1 MSFIKFEE
9 SILLIFVKKKNYISI
24 FIFEAQI
31 LDMLREIS
39 KAKSKADYFHEIT

>member
-9 SILLIFVKKKNYISI
+9 SILLIFVKKKSI
-24 FIFEAQI
+24 LAYLYLRLKI

-39 KAKSKADYFHEIT
+39 KAM